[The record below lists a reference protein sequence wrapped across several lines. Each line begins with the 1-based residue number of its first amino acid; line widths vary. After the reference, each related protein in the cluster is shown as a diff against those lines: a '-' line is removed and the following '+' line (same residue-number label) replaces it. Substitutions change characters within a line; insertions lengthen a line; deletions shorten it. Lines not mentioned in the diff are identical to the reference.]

1 MNRRKFF
8 AVSTLTV
15 LLAGLSSCAQPFLFS
30 KGKSYS
36 EVKRALKPKRL
47 KEGDRIGI
55 IAPASFI
62 TEEDFEKIKAN
73 IESLN
78 LIAIPSRNLFKKT
91 GYLAGTDAERV
102 EDLHEMFARKDIAGI
117 FCARGGYG
125 TPRILRLIDYDLI
138 RKNPK
143 VFIGYSDITALLVAI
158 YVQTGL
164 ITFHGAVGIST
175 FNDFTKNYL
184 RRILFEPNNYLELES
199 EPEVPNENDNSS
211 SSTGNGILKISSG
224 KAEGVLIG
232 GNLSLLVSLL
242 GTNYDFN
249 PDDKILFLEEVGE
262 EPYRIDRM
270 LTQLINAGKLEKC
283 KAIVMGV
290 FTNCEVKKENP
301 SFDDSFNLREVLFD
315 RLGSLGIPVI
325 YGLSFGHIKN
335 KFTLPI
341 GIRAMINVDKELF
354 TLLESAVE

>member
-1 MNRRKFF
+1 MNRRKFLG
-8 AVSTLTV
+8 ASTLSV
-15 LLAGLSSCAQPFLFS
+15 LSFGLSSCAQPFLFS
-30 KGKSYS
+30 KGS
-36 EVKRALKPKRL
+36 LKPDLSRAIKPNRL

-62 TEEDFEKIKAN
+62 TEEDFEKIKSN
-73 IESLN
+73 LENLN
-78 LIAIPSRNLFKKT
+78 LIAVPSKNLFQKA
-91 GYLAGTDAERV
+91 GYLAGTDAQRV

-125 TPRILRLIDYDLI
+125 TPRILQLIDYDLI

-158 YVQTGL
+158 YVKTGL
-164 ITFHGAVGIST
+164 VTFHGAVGIST

-184 RRILFEPNNYLELES
+184 RRVLFNSEDYVELIS
-199 EPEVPNENDNSS
+199 EPEFSDESENQT
-211 SSTGNGILKISSG
+211 SSTGNGILKISPG
-224 KAEGVLIG
+224 KAEGKLIG

-242 GTNYDFN
+242 GTNFDFN
-249 PDDKILFLEEVGE
+249 PEDKIIFLEEVGE

-270 LTQLINAGKLEKC
+270 LTQLINAGKFNKC
-283 KAIVMGV
+283 KAIVMGI
-290 FTNCEVKKENP
+290 FSNCEVKKENP
-301 SFDDSFNLREVLFD
+301 SFNSSFNLKEVLFD

-341 GIRAMINVDKELF
+341 GIRAMVDVEMEKF
-354 TLLESAVE
+354 VLLEKSVE